1 MMRYLLLAAF
11 ALLNGPWAGTA
22 LAAETTYRLPSDSA
36 FLLELNLQAVRNSE
50 VGGKILDLA
59 MEKAVEKLAQKGNTS
74 REEALRQVEQ
84 IVGFNPLEEV
94 KTLAVSAADYEKPET
109 SLIAVVQL
117 GKTTGNLEGLL
128 LGLPEYQV
136 TEYEGQQIHSAAPD
150 AGQTLYV
157 AFVTDEAGNRRILFS
172 PKREAVTGLIDQAAG
187 KAASS
192 EASRDFVIE
201 QAEDR
206 LLSLKTVKLPED
218 FQEEGP
224 PANIAKILKDAT
236 MNIDEA
242 DGRMAIE
249 FALVAGNEQQAE
261 QLRQMAQGFVAMIEF
276 AKTANPDDDKLQK
289 ISGLVNDAVTS
300 RDGAT
305 VKVGLQIPAAE
316 VTALLEEKLKN
327 K

>member
-1 MMRYLLLAAF
+1 MRYLLLTA
-11 ALLNGPWAGTA
+11 ALLIGGGWSTTA
-22 LAAETTYRLPSDSA
+22 TAAETTYRLPSDSA
-36 FLLELNLQAVRNSE
+36 FLLELNLQAVRGSQ
-50 VGGKILDLA
+50 VGGKILDIA
-59 MEKAVEKLAQKGNTS
+59 MEKAIEKLARKGNTT
-74 REEALRQVEQ
+74 REEALGQVEQ
-84 IVGFNPLEEV
+84 IIGFNPLEEV

-109 SLIAVVQL
+109 SLIAIVQL

-128 LGLPEYQV
+128 LGLPDYQV
-136 TEYEGQQIHSAAPD
+136 TEYEGQQIHSAAPE

-157 AFVTDEAGNRRILFS
+157 AFVVYEAGNRRIVLS
-172 PKREAVTGLIDQAAG
+172 PKREAVTALLDQAAG

-192 EASRDFVIE
+192 EASRDFTIE
-201 QAEDR
+201 QADDR

-218 FQEEGP
+218 FKEEGP

-236 MNIDEA
+236 MNIDET

-316 VTALLEEKLKN
+316 VTALLEEKLKD

>member
-1 MMRYLLLAAF
+1 MRYLLLTA
-11 ALLNGPWAGTA
+11 ALLIGGGWSTTA
-22 LAAETTYRLPSDSA
+22 TAAETTYRLPSDSA
-36 FLLELNLQAVRNSE
+36 FLLELNLQAVRDSQ
-50 VGGKILDLA
+50 VGGKILDIA
-59 MEKAVEKLAQKGNTS
+59 MEKAIEKLARKGNTS
-74 REEALRQVEQ
+74 REEALAQVEQ
-84 IVGFNPLEEV
+84 IIGFNPLEEV

-109 SLIAVVQL
+109 SLIAIVQL

-128 LGLPEYQV
+128 LGLPDYQV
-136 TEYEGQQIHSAAPD
+136 TEYEGQQIHSAAPE

-157 AFVTDEAGNRRILFS
+157 AFVADEAGNRRIVLS
-172 PKREAVTGLIDQAAG
+172 PKREAVTALLDQAAG

-192 EASRDFVIE
+192 ENSRDFTIE
-201 QAEDR
+201 QSDDR

-218 FQEEGP
+218 FKEEGP